1 MAERRRARD
10 WGIPFPGETGPWN
23 AITDVPG
30 VLVGTTTLIAGDG
43 PRVVGV
49 GPVRTG
55 VTAILPAGHT
65 RPLRPIWAGF
75 HRFNGNGEMTGTH
88 WIQDGGYFLG
98 PILLTNTHSVG
109 MAHHAA
115 VRWMIERYGEDFGDR
130 LIWAMPVVA
139 ETYDGVLNDINGQ
152 HVRAEHVWA
161 ALDDAKAGPVPE
173 GNVGGGTGMIC
184 YRFKGGTGT
193 ASRRITVAGRALTVG
208 ALVQANFGIRRWLT
222 VLGVPVGELW
232 PDTDPIPPASE
243 QGSVIAVIGTDAPLL
258 PHQLDRLARRGT
270 VGIARTGTYGG
281 NSSGD
286 LFLAFSVAN
295 PMPIPERQDAF
306 LHWEGLNDEYVDGIY
321 EAAASAVEEAV
332 VNALLMAEPMTTPD
346 GHLVPALDGSWLVS
360 VLARYGRGSGADR
373 R

>member
-1 MAERRRARD
+1 
-10 WGIPFPGETGPWN
+10 
-23 AITDVPG
+23 
-30 VLVGTTTLIAGDG
+30 
-43 PRVVGV
+43 
-49 GPVRTG
+49 
-55 VTAILPAGHT
+55 
-65 RPLRPIWAGF
+65 
-75 HRFNGNGEMTGTH
+75 
-88 WIQDGGYFLG
+88 
-98 PILLTNTHSVG
+98 
-109 MAHHAA
+109 
-115 VRWMIERYGEDFGDR
+115 
-130 LIWAMPVVA
+130 
-139 ETYDGVLNDINGQ
+139 
-152 HVRAEHVWA
+152 
-161 ALDDAKAGPVPE
+161 
-173 GNVGGGTGMIC
+173 
-184 YRFKGGTGT
+184 
-193 ASRRITVAGRALTVG
+193 LTVG